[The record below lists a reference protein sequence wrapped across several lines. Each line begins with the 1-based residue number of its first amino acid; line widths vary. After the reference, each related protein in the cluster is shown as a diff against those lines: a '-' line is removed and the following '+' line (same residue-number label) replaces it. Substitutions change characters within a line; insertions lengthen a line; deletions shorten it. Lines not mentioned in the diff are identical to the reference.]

1 MKKLLLLFLMLLSG
15 CTGVPE
21 GLTVV
26 DGFRLER
33 YLGTWYEIARLDNR
47 FEKNLGQVSAE
58 YSLREDG
65 KVKVMNRGY
74 DAEKGEWKSIEG
86 KAVFVGDVTVGALKV
101 SFFGPFYASYNVVAL
116 DRVNYS
122 WAIVCGHKKS
132 LFWILARKPEMEPAL
147 LQQLV
152 AKADSLGF
160 ETGKLRYFSQQGQL

>member
-1 MKKLLLLFLMLLSG
+1 MKKLYLLLLLMLAG

-26 DGFRLER
+26 DDFRLDR

-58 YSLREDG
+58 YTLREDG

-86 KAVFVGDVTVGALKV
+86 KAVFVDDVSKGALKV

-116 DRVNYS
+116 DRENYS
-122 WAIVCGHKKS
+122 WAIVCGHEKS
-132 LFWILARKPEMEPAL
+132 LFWILARKPDMDAVL
-147 LQQLV
+147 LRQLV
-152 AKADSLGF
+152 ARADSLGF
-160 ETGKLRYFSQQGQL
+160 ETGKLRYFGQQR

>member
-1 MKKLLLLFLMLLSG
+1 MKKLLLLFIMLLSG

-86 KAVFVGDVTVGALKV
+86 KAVFVGDVTEGALRV

-116 DRVNYS
+116 DRENYS

-132 LFWILARKPEMEPAL
+132 LFWILARTPEMEPAL

-160 ETGKLRYFSQQGQL
+160 ETGKLRYFGQQR